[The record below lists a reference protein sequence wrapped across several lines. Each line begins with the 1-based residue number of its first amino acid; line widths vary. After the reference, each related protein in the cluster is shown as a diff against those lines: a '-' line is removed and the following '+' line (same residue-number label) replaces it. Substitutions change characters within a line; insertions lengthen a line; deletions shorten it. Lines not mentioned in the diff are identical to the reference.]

1 MDTERGAACR
11 LLVETTRRPSLPDMS
26 EQVDHMS
33 REFYPEL
40 DLDNK
45 PLLYVTPNFPPVATA
60 EPHRDLSREGSSR
73 NGAFTVDVKT
83 VSGSKEEFAIKR
95 LPLTTALAEVAMTQ
109 YVSTQGLAP
118 FSIQALMI
126 TGKPISS
133 KYRSAWIMT
142 RFDEKAVNF
151 EGLAWREMSSENIKQ
166 HLMDALLALSA
177 LHKIHIAHK
186 DAFMRNLVRLSGSDG
201 DNSATRYIDFE
212 YARSFRDYVEQ
223 VNHGEDILRAQGYIN
238 RSVQGDLRSLL
249 IDAISVLANQLNQSP
264 ADRWKLL
271 EKCLDSY
278 QEMMSASGNSTALRE
293 AADHAINT
301 LQRDYM

>member
-1 MDTERGAACR
+1 
-11 LLVETTRRPSLPDMS
+11 
-26 EQVDHMS
+26 
-33 REFYPEL
+33 
-40 DLDNK
+40 
-45 PLLYVTPNFPPVATA
+45 
-60 EPHRDLSREGSSR
+60 
-73 NGAFTVDVKT
+73 
-83 VSGSKEEFAIKR
+83 
-95 LPLTTALAEVAMTQ
+95 MTQ

-126 TGKPISS
+126 AGKPISS

-201 DNSATRYIDFE
+201 DNSATRYIDF
-212 YARSFRDYVEQ
+212 EQ

>member
-1 MDTERGAACR
+1 
-11 LLVETTRRPSLPDMS
+11 
-26 EQVDHMS
+26 
-33 REFYPEL
+33 
-40 DLDNK
+40 
-45 PLLYVTPNFPPVATA
+45 
-60 EPHRDLSREGSSR
+60 
-73 NGAFTVDVKT
+73 
-83 VSGSKEEFAIKR
+83 
-95 LPLTTALAEVAMTQ
+95 
-109 YVSTQGLAP
+109 
-118 FSIQALMI
+118 MI
-126 TGKPISS
+126 AGKPISS

>member
-11 LLVETTRRPSLPDMS
+11 LLVETTRRLPLPDIS

-33 REFYPEL
+33 REFYPVL
-40 DLDNK
+40 DLGNE
-45 PLLYVTPNFPPVATA
+45 PLLHVVPNFPSVATA

-83 VSGSKEEFAIKR
+83 ISGSKEEFAIKR
-95 LPLTTALAEVAMTQ
+95 LPLTTAIAEVAMTQ

-126 TGKPISS
+126 AGKPNSS
-133 KYRSAWIMT
+133 KDRSAWIMT
-142 RFDEKAVNF
+142 RFNEKAVNF

-201 DNSATRYIDFE
+201 DNSTTRYIDFE
-212 YARSFRDYVEQ
+212 YARSFRGYVEQ
-223 VNHGEDILRAQGYIN
+223 VDHGEDILRAQGYIN

-278 QEMMSASGNSTALRE
+278 REVVSASENSPALKE
-293 AADHAINT
+293 AAVHAIAT

>member
-11 LLVETTRRPSLPDMS
+11 LLVETTRRPFLPDMS

-45 PLLYVTPNFPPVATA
+45 PLLYVTPNFPPVTTA

-109 YVSTQGLAP
+109 YVGTQGLAP
-118 FSIQALMI
+118 FSVQALMI
-126 TGKPISS
+126 TGKPSGS
-133 KYRSAWIMT
+133 KDRSAWIMT

-166 HLMDALLALSA
+166 HLVDALLALSA

-212 YARSFRDYVEQ
+212 YARSFRGYVEQ
-223 VNHGEDILRAQGYIN
+223 VDRGEDIFRAQGYIN

-271 EKCLDSY
+271 GKCLDGY
-278 QEMMSASGNSTALRE
+278 QEMASVSGNSTALKE
-293 AADHAINT
+293 AAGHAIAT
-301 LQRDYM
+301 LRHDYT

>member
-1 MDTERGAACR
+1 
-11 LLVETTRRPSLPDMS
+11 
-26 EQVDHMS
+26 
-33 REFYPEL
+33 
-40 DLDNK
+40 
-45 PLLYVTPNFPPVATA
+45 
-60 EPHRDLSREGSSR
+60 
-73 NGAFTVDVKT
+73 
-83 VSGSKEEFAIKR
+83 
-95 LPLTTALAEVAMTQ
+95 MTQ

-118 FSIQALMI
+118 FSVQALMI
-126 TGKPISS
+126 AGKPSGS
-133 KYRSAWIMT
+133 KDRSAWIMT

-212 YARSFRDYVEQ
+212 YARSFRDYVGQ
-223 VNHGEDILRAQGYIN
+223 VDHGEDILRAQGYIN

-271 EKCLDSY
+271 EKCLGSY
-278 QEMMSASGNSTALRE
+278 REVVSASENLPALKE
-293 AADHAINT
+293 AAVHAITT